1 MRLGLRMRTVRISNS
16 WSESG
21 GGGRGGV
28 LHFLVLRYWDAAH
41 IDSDFQKFLEF
52 EIDSDYQIFL
62 DSDFQKFLIIIFKK
76 FDFDF

>member
-1 MRLGLRMRTVRISNS
+1 MRTVRISNS

-41 IDSDFQKFLEF
+41 IDSD
-52 EIDSDYQIFL
+52 YQIFL